1 MENCA
6 VLCGINRHL
15 FSFPGEVN
23 LTQILKAIFSGQVN
37 EFSSPFSR
45 FFETWSCYRDL
56 NGLKLGTLPHASQW
70 LELQGCAT
78 TTSVAFLCRHCQDA
92 ECEKRGRLLPTR
104 SSGHFR
110 HCSEQSPP
118 VALNPALKLLVPRF
132 PSLTGSTHLQD
143 CLR

>member
-37 EFSSPFSR
+37 EFSSPFSQ

-70 LELQGCAT
+70 LELQKSQPVWLS
-78 TTSVAFLCRHCQDA
+78 SVNTVRTLNVRNEADCYPPGPADISVIALSN
-92 ECEKRGRLLPTR
+92 LLLW
-104 SSGHFR
+104 G
-110 HCSEQSPP
+110 
-118 VALNPALKLLVPRF
+118 
-132 PSLTGSTHLQD
+132 
-143 CLR
+143 